1 MKSLLI
7 ILFFLISS
15 QSFGQWTYE
24 KWVTEAKTNIRLRP
38 KYGLVEKTKEQKEVD
53 QEFIASTMNN
63 EKLHGDRTLASNQ
76 MIELGFQYLYKGD
89 LKTAMYRFN
98 QAYLLDSANA
108 DVFWGYGAIYMTL
121 SNQEKAREQ
130 YEEGLKLN
138 AENTRLL
145 TDYGTY
151 FFVKYF
157 EGDHSKDKNGKD
169 NLDRAIE
176 ILLSSYRIDTKNQN
190 TLYKL
195 SVCYLNKKDC
205 ENARK
210 VYNLCKDEGG
220 QPIAEEFT
228 TELNKNCP

>member
-1 MKSLLI
+1 MKLLLI

-38 KYGLVEKTKEQKEVD
+38 KYGLVEKTREQKKVD

-76 MIELGFQYLYKGD
+76 MIELGFQYLSKGD

-98 QAYLLDSANA
+98 QAYLLDSANT
-108 DVFWGYGAIYMTL
+108 DIYWGYGAIYMTL
-121 SNQEKAREQ
+121 FNLEMAREQ
-130 YEEGLKLN
+130 YEEGLKQN
-138 AENTRLL
+138 AENIRLL
-145 TDYGTY
+145 TNYGTY
-151 FFVKYF
+151 FFMKYF
-157 EGDHSKDKNGKD
+157 DGDHSKDKNGKD

-176 ILLSSYRIDTKNQN
+176 ILLSSYRIDPKNQN
-190 TLYKL
+190 TLFKL
-195 SVCYLNKKDC
+195 SVCYLNRNDC

-210 VYNLCKDEGG
+210 FYNLCIYEGG
-220 QPIAEEFT
+220 QPITEELT
-228 TELNKNCP
+228 VELNENCS